1 MKKIQKNAALAAA
14 LVLAASGAAC
24 GTAEEEGNEAADPA
38 VSLALSTVSTKMS
51 EGTTGATVMNA
62 LRAGR
67 SSSSLGFACTAS
79 ATAMTGCETE
89 LTDFSQKLMY
99 TPSDF
104 FSPSSKSTYSDN
116 FLYIYKNNLMLA
128 CAAIVGLEGEATLD
142 SKGYPENGSYEI
154 AITEGVVENLVD
166 LCGVPEE
173 MASTLVDQFG
183 QAGIT
188 FNTVVADTAD
198 DSNYDKAITVDVTD
212 GVSTKIEML
221 VSYSAAGA
229 KIFMK
234 QQYKN
239 DCCGDSGL
247 NFNSSDIWVADF
259 DKDSG
264 ITRFEFVSPNQ
275 SSWTSGSSRMI
286 RLMVDETAGTVR
298 GMQHFK
304 ANGDIGTYTFAADAT
319 AIALSMKG
327 KFQSVSALSSAPW
340 VNGKKACVNPAG
352 TTVLTGKDDTVS
364 CGAISGADLTGT
376 PAAGT
381 TALLTAA
388 EALSVSI
395 TDTDTVC
402 PVDETDVADFTA
414 SDFFTAGLSIC
425 N

>member
-1 MKKIQKNAALAAA
+1 M
-14 LVLAASGAAC
+14 
-24 GTAEEEGNEAADPA
+24 
-38 VSLALSTVSTKMS
+38 
-51 EGTTGATVMNA
+51 
-62 LRAGR
+62 
-67 SSSSLGFACTAS
+67 
-79 ATAMTGCETE
+79 
-89 LTDFSQKLMY
+89 
-99 TPSDF
+99 
-104 FSPSSKSTYSDN
+104 SKSVYSDH
-116 FLYIYKNNLMLA
+116 FLFICKNNLMLA

-154 AITEGVVENLVD
+154 AITEGVVENLVE

-173 MASTLVDQFG
+173 TTPTLVDQFE

-198 DSNYDKAITVDVTD
+198 DSSYDKAITIDVTD
-212 GVSTKIEML
+212 SVSTKIQML
-221 VSYSAAGA
+221 VSYSSAVA

-234 QQYKN
+234 QQYKAEA
-239 DCCGDSGL
+239 G
-247 NFNSSDIWVADF
+247 NSQGASTTEYSSLDTWVADF

-264 ITRFEFVSPNQ
+264 ITRFEFVSPLQ
-275 SSWTSGSSRMI
+275 SSWTSSSGSRMI

-304 ANGDIGTYTFAADAT
+304 SGSDIGTYTFAADAT
-319 AIALSMKG
+319 AIALSVKG
-327 KFQSVSALSSAPW
+327 EFQSVSALSSAPW
-340 VNGKKACVNPAG
+340 TNGKRACVNPAG
-352 TTVLTGKDDTVS
+352 TTVLTGKDDTIACGTVS
-364 CGAISGADLTGT
+364 GGDLTGT

-388 EALSVSI
+388 EALTVS
-395 TDTDTVC
+395 TTTTNTVC